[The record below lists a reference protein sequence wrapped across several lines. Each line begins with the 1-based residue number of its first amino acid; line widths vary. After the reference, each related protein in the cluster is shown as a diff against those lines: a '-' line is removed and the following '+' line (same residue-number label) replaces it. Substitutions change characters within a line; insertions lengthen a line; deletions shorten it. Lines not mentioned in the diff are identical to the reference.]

1 VITRFITRS
10 PLELGIE
17 ALMRELLPNQRK
29 PSLPYQPIAPF
40 RAYLVSPRST
50 LGGVYQLDFA
60 DFNETEFEEFCF
72 ELLKGLPGFHNVDWR
87 KGTPK
92 SSSPAD
98 RGRDIAAEVDHVD
111 VDGARHVETWF
122 VDCKHYERG
131 VPRRLSKGC

>member
-1 VITRFITRS
+1 
-10 PLELGIE
+10 
-17 ALMRELLPNQRK
+17 
-29 PSLPYQPIAPF
+29 
-40 RAYLVSPRST
+40 
-50 LGGVYQLDFA
+50 VYQVDFA

-111 VDGARHVETWF
+111 VDGARHQRKRMLV
-122 VDCKHYERG
+122 
-131 VPRRLSKGC
+131 KGCREVFALSCDVGSGLVVLLRLMPVCRLACLRAGVGAWLRAC